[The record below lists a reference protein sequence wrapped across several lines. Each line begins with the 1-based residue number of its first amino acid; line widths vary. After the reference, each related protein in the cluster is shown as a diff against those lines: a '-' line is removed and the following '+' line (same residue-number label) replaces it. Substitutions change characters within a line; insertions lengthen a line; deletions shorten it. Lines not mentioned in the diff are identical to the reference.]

1 MQLLLHLVQQVERL
15 LRGAVQLVDED
26 DHRRLPHPAD
36 LHQLARLRL
45 DALRSV
51 DDDDDRIDGRERA
64 VGVLCEV
71 LVAGGV
77 ENIDLASRVFE
88 AHHGRGH
95 RNASLALDLHEVGR
109 GALLDLVALDGSGH
123 VDGAAEQQQFFR
135 KGGFARVGVG
145 DDGEGPPP
153 GYLFLLCHD
162 LRN

>member
-1 MQLLLHLVQQVERL
+1 MKTITGVCRIRQTSI
-15 LRGAVQLVDED
+15 
-26 DHRRLPHPAD
+26 P
-36 LHQLARLRL
+36 LARLRL

-123 VDGAAEQQQFFR
+123 VDRAAEEQQFLR
-135 KGGFARVGVG
+135 EGWSCPRRGGR
-145 DDGEGPPP
+145 
-153 GYLFLLCHD
+153 
-162 LRN
+162 